1 VNCLRLGLCLR
12 LVWLGGQSGQE
23 RGVHGA
29 AVKLCEAKI
38 AIEADAGC
46 EGLAGCGIE
55 RLRQFFT
62 PLSNPPVAQFRA
74 TQDFP
79 VLPAQHPSPQ
89 GCRSKKF
96 AAKKETEN

>member
-1 VNCLRLGLCLR
+1 
-12 LVWLGGQSGQE
+12 
-23 RGVHGA
+23 
-29 AVKLCEAKI
+29 
-38 AIEADAGC
+38 
-46 EGLAGCGIE
+46 
-55 RLRQFFT
+55 LRQFFT